1 MSVDVLHPPAGPS
14 GSAPPS
20 SPPVKAPAPNPAR
33 KAAGA
38 LRRLRRVSGLFA
50 VLILWQLGASRGLL
64 GSTTPTP
71 AQVVAEAIRLLGS
84 GELLSNLAVSLVRVL
99 KGLAI
104 GLSIGLVFGLVAG
117 LARLGEDIIDAPVQ
131 AVRMLP
137 HLALVPLF
145 IIWFGIGETSKI
157 SLIAIGVIFPLY
169 INVFHGI
176 RGVDERLVE
185 AARSCGLGRVGL
197 IRKVVLPGALPQ
209 ILVGLRQS
217 LGIAWLSLV
226 VAEQSATSSGI
237 GYLINQATQFM
248 RTDTVFVV
256 LVVYALLGLGTDL
269 LVRIV
274 ERRALSWRSGLV
286 AR

>member
-1 MSVDVLHPPAGPS
+1 MSIDVLDPTAG
-14 GSAPPS
+14 S
-20 SPPVKAPAPNPAR
+20 SPPPAPSPSPVRSSVPKHAR

-38 LRRLRRVSGLFA
+38 LRRLRRVSGLLA
-50 VLILWQLGASRGLL
+50 VLVCWQLGASRGLL

-71 AQVVAEAIRLLGS
+71 AQVLTEAVRLLGS
-84 GELLSNLAVSLVRVL
+84 GELLGNLAVSLVRVL

-104 GLSIGLVFGLVAG
+104 GLSIGLVFGLFAG

-145 IIWFGIGETSKI
+145 IIWFGIGETSKV

-185 AARSCGLGRVGL
+185 SANKAHWDDYTGYLAKIGGYPPAITKATTLQSQVPDQPFTDTGLKLLDGTKTFLLQQKL
-197 IRKVVLPGALPQ
+197 IATDFTIDSWVAPGAK
-209 ILVGLRQS
+209 
-217 LGIAWLSLV
+217 
-226 VAEQSATSSGI
+226 T
-237 GYLINQATQFM
+237 
-248 RTDTVFVV
+248 
-256 LVVYALLGLGTDL
+256 
-269 LVRIV
+269 
-274 ERRALSWRSGLV
+274 
-286 AR
+286 

>member
-1 MSVDVLHPPAGPS
+1 MSIDVLDPTAGSSRPAAPS
-14 GSAPPS
+14 PS
-20 SPPVKAPAPNPAR
+20 PVRSSVPKHAR

-38 LRRLRRVSGLFA
+38 LRRLRRVSGLLA
-50 VLILWQLGASRGLL
+50 VLVCWQLGASRGLL

-71 AQVVAEAIRLLGS
+71 AQVLTEAVRLLGS
-84 GELLSNLAVSLVRVL
+84 GELLGNLAVSLVRVL

-104 GLSIGLVFGLVAG
+104 GLSIGLVFGLFAG

-145 IIWFGIGETSKI
+145 IIWFGIGETSKV

-185 AARSCGLGRVGL
+185 SAKSCGLGRLQL

-269 LVRIV
+269 LVRAV
-274 ERRALSWRSGLV
+274 EHRALSWRRGLV